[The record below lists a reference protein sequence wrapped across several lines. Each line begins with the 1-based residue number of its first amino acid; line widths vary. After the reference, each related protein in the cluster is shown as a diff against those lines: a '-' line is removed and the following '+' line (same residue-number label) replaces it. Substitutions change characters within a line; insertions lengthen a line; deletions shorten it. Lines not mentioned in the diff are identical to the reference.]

1 MRLFAAL
8 SLPDEIARPLL
19 GTQHGVAGAAWRPR
33 ENLHITLCFYGEVA
47 AVLAD
52 ELAQALS
59 EITLPALNLTLGE
72 GGAFG
77 GRKPRALWM
86 GLEPNASLDALA
98 SQCKDTARRLGLE
111 LEHKRYIPHITM
123 AYCKDTT
130 DEDAAHYLERLSALS
145 GRSFTANKFTL
156 YRSQLSR
163 QPARY
168 TPLADYAV
176 QSAL

>member
-33 ENLHITLCFYGEVA
+33 ENLHITLCFYGEVTA
-47 AVLAD
+47 ALAD

-59 EITLPALNLTLGE
+59 DITLPALNLTLGE

-77 GRKPRALWM
+77 GNPPRALWM
-86 GLEPNASLDALA
+86 GLAPDPALDALA
-98 SQCKDTARRLGLE
+98 AQCRDAAQRLGLE
-111 LEHKRYIPHITM
+111 LEHRRYIPHITM
-123 AYCKDTT
+123 AYCRGTT
-130 DEDAAHYLERLSALS
+130 DVDAARYLERLAALS
-145 GRSFTANKFTL
+145 GRSFTVEQFTL
-156 YRSQLSR
+156 YRSQLGR

-168 TPLADYAV
+168 TPLADYALPSV
-176 QSAL
+176 L